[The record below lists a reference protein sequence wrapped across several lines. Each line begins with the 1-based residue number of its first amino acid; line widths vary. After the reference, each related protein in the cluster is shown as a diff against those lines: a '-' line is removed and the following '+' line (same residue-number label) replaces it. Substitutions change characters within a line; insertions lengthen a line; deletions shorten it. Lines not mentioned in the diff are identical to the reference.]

1 MKENIQY
8 TTNFN
13 SPLTNF
19 RKNVKS
25 FVGLV
30 ASLLPFPP
38 ILIAILHRMRGVKIN
53 KINKVF
59 FSYDVYLD
67 GIFPEFIEIGEE
79 VYLTRG
85 VKIITHFY
93 PPNAIAG
100 ILLDGNRTSVGKVV
114 IGDNVFVGVNSIIL
128 PGVTIGDNVVIG
140 AGSVVT
146 SSILSNQIAAG
157 NTSRVIRELKYSHG
171 V

>member
-1 MKENIQY
+1 MKENIRY

-13 SPLTNF
+13 SPFTNF

-38 ILIAILHRMRGVKIN
+38 FLIAALHKMRGVKIN
-53 KINKVF
+53 KISKVF
-59 FSYDVYLD
+59 FSFDVYLD
-67 GIFPEFIEIGEE
+67 GIFPELIEIGEE

-93 PPNAIAG
+93 PPSTIASV
-100 ILLDGNRTSVGKVV
+100 LLGGNRTSVGKVV
-114 IGDNVFVGVNSIIL
+114 VGNNVFIGVNSIIL
-128 PGVTIGDNVVIG
+128 PGVTIGDNVIIG

-146 SSILSNQIAAG
+146 SSILSNKIAVG
-157 NTSRVIRELKYSHG
+157 NPCRVIKELKL
-171 V
+171 